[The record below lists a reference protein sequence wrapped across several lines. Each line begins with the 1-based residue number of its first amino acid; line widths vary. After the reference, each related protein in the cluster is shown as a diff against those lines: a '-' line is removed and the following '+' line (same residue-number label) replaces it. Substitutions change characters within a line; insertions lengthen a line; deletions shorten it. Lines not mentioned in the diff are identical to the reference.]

1 MLRYV
6 AKRVLLMIP
15 TLMAISFVVFAII
28 QLPEGDFL
36 DAMMAELE
44 AQGERLQADQI
55 AYLRAEYGLDRS
67 FFEQYIHWIGNI
79 VLFGDFGYSFAYD
92 RPVLE
97 VIGDRFWLTAIL
109 ALGTVLFTWVV
120 SFPIAIYSSVFKYS
134 IGDHILTF
142 IGFLGLATPN
152 FLLALI
158 LLYLSQIYFG
168 TEVGAIMAERY
179 VGEPM
184 SWGKFFS
191 VLEHMWVAVVVIGTA
206 GTAGMIRRIRANLL
220 DELQKPYVVTARAKG
235 LPPARALLKYPL
247 RVSLNPFISDIGN
260 LLPDLISGSVLVAFV
275 LSLPTNGPILVNA
288 LQSQDMYLAGAIVML
303 EAFLVVIG
311 VLISDLALG
320 VLDPRIR
327 LGQGIRR

>member
-6 AKRVLLMIP
+6 IRRCLMMIP
-15 TLMAISFVVFAII
+15 TLLAISFIVFVII
-28 QLPEGDFL
+28 QLPEGDYL
-36 DAMMAELE
+36 DSMVAEMQ
-44 AQGERLQADQI
+44 ARGERVPVEQLEF
-55 AYLRAEYGLDRS
+55 LRAQYGLDQP
-67 FFEQYIHWIGNI
+67 FFQRYLTWISNI
-79 VLFGDFGYSFAYD
+79 LFRFDFGYSFAYD

-97 VIGDRFWLTAIL
+97 IIGDRFWLTAIL

-120 SFPIAIYSSVFKYS
+120 SFPIAIYSAVYKYS

-168 TEVGAIMAERY
+168 TEIGTIMAEQY
-179 VGEPM
+179 IGEPM
-184 SWGKFFS
+184 SWAKFFS
-191 VLEHMWVAVVVIGTA
+191 ILSHMWVAVVVIGTA

-235 LPPARALLKYPL
+235 LPPGKALVKYPL
-247 RVSLNPFISDIGN
+247 RLALNPFISDIGN

-288 LQSQDMYLAGAIVML
+288 LLAQDMYLAGAIVML
-303 EAFLVVIG
+303 EASLVVVG
-311 VLISDLALG
+311 VLISDLALAA
-320 VLDPRIR
+320 LDPRIR
-327 LGQGIRR
+327 LEGGLRR

>member
-6 AKRVLLMIP
+6 VWRVLMMIP
-15 TLMAISFVVFAII
+15 TLIAISFVVFVII
-28 QLPEGDFL
+28 QLPEGDYL
-36 DAMMAELE
+36 DAMVAEME

-55 AYLRAEYGLDRS
+55 AYLRAEYGLDKPFWR
-67 FFEQYIHWIGNI
+67 QYLDWIGRI
-79 VLFGDFGYSFAYD
+79 VFHWDFGYSFEYD

-97 VIGDRFWLTAIL
+97 IIGDRFWLTAIL
-109 ALGTVLFTWVV
+109 ALGTVIFTWIV
-120 SFPIAIYSSVFKYS
+120 SFPIAIYSAVYKYS

-158 LLYLSQIYFG
+158 LLYLSQVYFG
-168 TEVGAIMAERY
+168 TSVGQIMADEY
-179 VGEPM
+179 IGEPM
-184 SWGKFFS
+184 SWGKFLS
-191 VLEHMWVAVVVIGTA
+191 ILEHMWVAVVVIGTA

-235 LPPARALLKYPL
+235 LPPVRALLKYPL
-247 RVSLNPFISDIGN
+247 RLSLNPFIADIGN

-288 LQSQDMYLAGAIVML
+288 LQSQDMYLAGAIVMI
-303 EAFLVVIG
+303 EAMLVVVG
-311 VLISDLALG
+311 VLVSDLALAA
-320 VLDPRIR
+320 LDPRIR
-327 LGQGIRR
+327 LGQGVRR